1 MEKLADI
8 LKLFLEKYFV
18 PTLISVAISIFIVAK
33 IPDILQISEK
43 TNETL
48 YFILIFCLVFLIV
61 ILTCKAYKSIHSK
74 IEHLKAKEQHQKYV
88 ETENRKALEILWKF
102 VDKLSIP
109 DKRALFNFLRTN
121 NAPIESSTIH
131 LGDSIF
137 NNSNIMCETIV
148 GSIQE
153 KPYHSISNPKNRG
166 LVYVPLEQP
175 IISTPVK
182 RYRLN
187 DEFFSLLKYSYE
199 EYNRISH
206 FEEDNQYDKPCK
218 TL

>member
-187 DEFFSLLKYSYE
+187 DEFFSLLKYPYE